1 MCERLSNVTILHL
14 QRVRRLAFFYRA
26 YRKQSLDQLTKRL
39 TGELLG
45 LFEEKPKTVVPPRQN
60 TRDPD
65 RCQQD
70 PLRVPYTRPEWLVI
84 IVVYI
89 LGNDRVFGCTICW
102 IRVRTEYY
110 LFTCK
115 ILVRAHVPG

>member
-89 LGNDRVFGCTICW
+89 LGNDRVDIFY
-102 IRVRTEYY
+102 RVPNPSTWMYY
-110 LFTCK
+110 LQNPSMNRVLF
-115 ILVRAHVPG
+115 VYM